1 MQADSGSVTA
11 SLVHRHAFSI
21 ACALLCAASGASAT
35 DWPSF
40 GADAGNTANNP
51 QTTINRGNIGNLHL
65 QWTYT
70 TGGDVSARAAL
81 AGGVLYFPD
90 WGGNISAV
98 NAQNGQQVWSHAL
111 SDYGLPAN
119 THSRTTPAVAGN
131 VIYVGTQE
139 GAWLL
144 AIRASNGALIWKTQ
158 LETQDPFAMITTSP
172 AVSGGVVYTGIASN
186 QEAMAA
192 FLPGFVCCNAR
203 GSAVAVNTN
212 NGSIRWKTYMVP
224 PGYSGG
230 SVWGSSPVVVE
241 DTRTVYVSTGNNY
254 SHPVDA
260 AYLNCRA
267 AGGSEAA
274 CLSPDDHVDSVVAL
288 NMSNGKIKW
297 AKREVGW
304 GQPFV
309 TDGSDDWNV
318 ACFIPPFTNCPSD
331 AGPDYDFGSAPNR
344 ITYLDSRGK
353 KKTIIGAGQKS
364 GIYYAFDPDTGA
376 ELWRTQVGPGS
387 TLGGIEWGSASDG
400 VRIYVAIVN
409 FFGLPHAGGF
419 GGSISALD
427 PATGAILWQVPDPNG
442 SLNLG
447 PVSVSNGIVYASS
460 MSGTPGAP
468 TMFALDAS
476 NGSLVWSFA
485 PGVSVNAGATIADGY
500 VYWGSGYNH
509 LGIEGFTGGNNTFYG
524 FSIW

>member
-1 MQADSGSVTA
+1 MQADFGSVTA
-11 SLVHRHAFSI
+11 SLVHRHASRI
-21 ACALLCAASGASAT
+21 VACLLLAAPAAYAA

-40 GADAGNTANNP
+40 GADANNSASNA
-51 QTTINRGNIGNLHL
+51 QTTINTGNIAGLHP

-98 NAQNGQQVWSHAL
+98 NAQNGHQVWSHQL

-119 THSRTTPAVAGN
+119 THSRTTPAVAGGI
-131 VIYVGTQE
+131 VYLGTQE

-144 AIRASNGALIWKTQ
+144 AIRASNGTLVWKSQ
-158 LETQDPFAMITTSP
+158 LETQDPFAMITSSP
-172 AVSGGVVYTGIASN
+172 VVSSGIIYTGIASN
-186 QEAMAA
+186 QEGIA
-192 FLPGFVCCNAR
+192 GFVPTFPCCTAR

-224 PGYSGG
+224 EGYSGG
-230 SVWGSSPVVVE
+230 SVWGSSPAVSE

-288 NMSNGKIKW
+288 NMSNGRIKW
-297 AKREVGW
+297 AQRMVDWNESGV
-304 GQPFV
+304 PN
-309 TDGSDDWNV
+309 GSDDWNV
-318 ACFIPPFTNCPSD
+318 ACFIPPFTNCPTNS
-331 AGPDYDFGSAPNR
+331 GPDYDFGSAPNR
-344 ITYLDSRGK
+344 IVYFDHGHR
-353 KKTIIGAGQKS
+353 KTLIGAGQKS
-364 GIYYAFDPDTGA
+364 GFYYAFDPDTGA
-376 ELWRTQVGPGS
+376 ELWRTHVGPGS

-400 VRIYVAIVN
+400 VRIYVAIANLN
-409 FFGLPHAGGF
+409 FTSYAAGF
-419 GGSISALD
+419 AGSIAALD
-427 PATGAILWQVPDPNG
+427 PATGAILWQTADPSF

-447 PVSVSNGIVYASS
+447 PLSTAGGVVYASS

-476 NGSLVWSFA
+476 NGHVVWAFA
-485 PGVSVNAGATIADGY
+485 PGVSVNAGATVANGY

-509 LGIEGFTGGNNTFYG
+509 LGIPIFTGGNNTFYG